1 MVFILLEIVKV
12 GVMIIFFLVRKFVLI
27 CLKFFERI
35 LDICICIIFLLSI
48 VSFFLDILFVK
59 IIILKFIGSLVIC

>member
-59 IIILKFIGSLVIC
+59 ILILNFIESLVIC